1 MYEDLIKRL
10 RDKSIF
16 FGQIEIFDQMQKLL
30 LEAANVIEA
39 QDRHILTLQIEMMA
53 EAESHI
59 AEANRLNKWIEAFSK
74 TEKTTHWISVTERLP
89 EENGRYLV
97 RYVRDIDLEGGVHSD
112 EVRTMRFVDAQWR
125 FPFICNPDVRKFV
138 TREKVTHWMPLPEP
152 PKEESN
158 GV

>member
-1 MYEDLIKRL
+1 MSGNVSVLIKGLKMPNGLAERGFVI
-10 RDKSIF
+10 RGDGRVRTFNGAVI
-16 FGQIEIFDQMQKLL
+16 DYATAVP
-30 LEAANVIEA
+30 AADVVE
-39 QDRHILTLQIEMMA
+39 RP
-53 EAESHI
+53 
-59 AEANRLNKWIEAFSK
+59 RWIP
-74 TEKTTHWISVTERLP
+74 VTERLP

-152 PKEESN
+152 PKEEE
-158 GV
+158 